1 MELGNKV
8 TIKLTQLENA
18 GKRRATVR
26 ERSLEGV
33 GGVDGGVDVEGEEHV
48 EGGDES
54 ERVIFFKAKVLHTE
68 ISCLCIDIPT
78 LPPPPPPLEVSPTIG
93 GIAWGKA
100 GWLHSTT
107 TRRLA
112 PLQSILEPTP
122 TLFEY
127 YELCV

>member
-33 GGVDGGVDVEGEEHV
+33 GGVDGGVDVEGEEH

-54 ERVIFFKAKVLHTE
+54 ERVILFKAKVLHTNFL
-68 ISCLCIDIPT
+68 SM
-78 LPPPPPPLEVSPTIG
+78 
-93 GIAWGKA
+93 
-100 GWLHSTT
+100 H
-107 TRRLA
+107 
-112 PLQSILEPTP
+112 
-122 TLFEY
+122 
-127 YELCV
+127 

>member
-54 ERVIFFKAKVLHTE
+54 ERVIFFKARVLHTE
-68 ISCLCIDIPT
+68 ISCLCIDILT

-127 YELCV
+127 YEVCV

>member
-54 ERVIFFKAKVLHTE
+54 ERVIFFKARVLHTE
-68 ISCLCIDIPT
+68 IFCLCIDIPT
-78 LPPPPPPLEVSPTIG
+78 LPPPPPPPLEVSPTIG

-107 TRRLA
+107 TLRLA

-122 TLFEY
+122 TLFGY
-127 YELCV
+127 YEV

>member
-26 ERSLEGV
+26 ERSPEGV

-54 ERVIFFKAKVLHTE
+54 ERVIFFKAKVLHAE

-78 LPPPPPPLEVSPTIG
+78 LPPPPLEVSPTIG

-127 YELCV
+127 Y

>member
-1 MELGNKV
+1 M
-8 TIKLTQLENA
+8 
-18 GKRRATVR
+18 R

-54 ERVIFFKAKVLHTE
+54 ERVIFFKARVLHTE
-68 ISCLCIDIPT
+68 ISCLCIDILT
-78 LPPPPPPLEVSPTIG
+78 LPPPPPPPLEVSPTIG

-107 TRRLA
+107 TRRLV

-127 YELCV
+127 YEVCV

>member
-1 MELGNKV
+1 MNK
-8 TIKLTQLENA
+8 TAL
-18 GKRRATVR
+18 
-26 ERSLEGV
+26 S
-33 GGVDGGVDVEGEEHV
+33 GGAHV

-54 ERVIFFKAKVLHTE
+54 ERVIFFKARVLHTE

-78 LPPPPPPLEVSPTIG
+78 LPPPPPPPTLEVSPTIG

-112 PLQSILEPTP
+112 PLQSILVPTP

-127 YELCV
+127 YEA

>member
-1 MELGNKV
+1 M
-8 TIKLTQLENA
+8 
-18 GKRRATVR
+18 R

-33 GGVDGGVDVEGEEHV
+33 GGVDGEVDVEGEEHV

-68 ISCLCIDIPT
+68 ISCLCIDNFA
-78 LPPPPPPLEVSPTIG
+78 LPPPPLEVSPTIG

-107 TRRLA
+107 TLRLA
-112 PLQSILEPTP
+112 PLQSILEPT
-122 TLFEY
+122 FFRY
-127 YELCV
+127 YEV